1 MSGQPNTRLAD
12 LFGLAGWSKGELA
25 RLVNRQAAAMG
36 HPQLSTDTSRVR
48 RWIDMG
54 EIPRDPVPRVL
65 AALFTE
71 RLGRVVTIED
81 LGLVRHGRVGK
92 RQRRRECGTSR
103 RRAVGARTDG
113 RGPHRIHGNGPH
125 AQPTR
130 LGGRG
135 RRARRRLRTQQR
147 HARLAAHRSGPRC
160 RRPRLDDPLH
170 ADPAGFDRYEAAPIG
185 SQEIEELE
193 RSVEVFRAWDAAR
206 GGGLQRKAVV
216 GQLNEVGGMLAY
228 RHPDHLQRRL
238 WGVAA
243 NLAVLAGWMSHD
255 VGLEPTAQKYFVI
268 AAHAARE
275 GGDRPRAGEALSRAA
290 RQMVHLG
297 RPDDAL
303 DLMKLAKSGSGEE
316 MLPRT
321 RAMLYTI
328 EAWAQASMGKGQAM
342 RRTLGMAEDL
352 FVSDKGDVP
361 PPSWMQMF
369 DEADLHGMQALAFR
383 TLADHEPAAAAAA
396 QRHAKEALDLRAK
409 GRDRSQIFDYISLA
423 SACFIADDPEQADR
437 YARLALVSMGSN
449 SSHRTWDRLREMYR
463 LTGAVLGLP
472 EDPGPARG
480 DQAGA
485 AQGAGKGGGGK
496 RARREVRRRS
506 SVVLGS
512 CLELLGSYVDPCDQ
526 QAGVV
531 LALGHAELL
540 DDRPHA
546 VLCGARLGEAGRE
559 GQQPVR
565 SPRPCARRG
574 PGRRCAATARR
585 LAGVALRPARTWR
598 RRSPRGSRRPVASAR
613 APSRRGTAAGR
624 GVLPAPRPGCAS
636 RGGSGSRPRCPGPVG
651 RWCPVT
657 G

>member
-1 MSGQPNTRLAD
+1 MSGQPNTRLSD

-36 HPQLSTDTSRVR
+36 HPQLATDTSRVR

-81 LGLVRHGRVGK
+81 LGLVRHGRAGK
-92 RQRRRECGTSR
+92 RSRGGSAEHPDDVPWAPERTAAVLTEFTGMDLMLNRRGL
-103 RRAVGARTDG
+103 VGAG
-113 RGPHRIHGNGPH
+113 
-125 AQPTR
+125 A
-130 LGGRG
+130 
-135 RRARRRLRTQQR
+135 A
-147 HARLAAHRSGPRC
+147 LAAGSALSSAMHDWLHSDPALVADAPGSR
-160 RRPRLDDPLH
+160 PLH

-216 GQLNEVGGMLAY
+216 GQLNEVGGMLSY
-228 RHPDHLQRRL
+228 HHPPHLQRRL

-297 RPDDAL
+297 RPDDAM
-303 DLMKLAKSGSGEE
+303 DLMKLAQSGSGEE
-316 MLPRT
+316 VLPRT
-321 RAMLYTI
+321 RAMFHTV

-342 RRTLGMAEDL
+342 RRTLGRAEDL

-361 PPSWMQMF
+361 PPSWMQLF
-369 DEADLHGMQALAFR
+369 NEADLYGMQALAYR
-383 TLADHEPAAAAAA
+383 TLAEFEPQAATHA
-396 QRHAKEALDLRAK
+396 QHYADKALALRVDAQQ
-409 GRDRSQIFDYISLA
+409 RSKIFDFLSMA

-437 YARLALVSMGSN
+437 FARLALVSMGQN

-463 LTGAVLGLP
+463 LTAAYSGYPRIEELREEIERALP
-472 EDPGPARG
+472 KPR
-480 DQAGA
+480 
-485 AQGAGKGGGGK
+485 GKGG
-496 RARREVRRRS
+496 
-506 SVVLGS
+506 
-512 CLELLGSYVDPCDQ
+512 
-526 QAGVV
+526 AG
-531 LALGHAELL
+531 
-540 DDRPHA
+540 
-546 VLCGARLGEAGRE
+546 
-559 GQQPVR
+559 
-565 SPRPCARRG
+565 
-574 PGRRCAATARR
+574 AT
-585 LAGVALRPARTWR
+585 V
-598 RRSPRGSRRPVASAR
+598 
-613 APSRRGTAAGR
+613 
-624 GVLPAPRPGCAS
+624 
-636 RGGSGSRPRCPGPVG
+636 
-651 RWCPVT
+651 
-657 G
+657 

>member
-25 RLVNRQAAAMG
+25 RMVNRQAAAMG
-36 HPQLSTDTSRVR
+36 HPQLATDTSRVR

-81 LGLVRHGRVGK
+81 LGLVRHGRTGK
-92 RQRRRECGTSR
+92 RPGGGSAEHPDGVPWTPEQTAAVLTEFTGMDLMLNRRGL
-103 RRAVGARTDG
+103 VGAG
-113 RGPHRIHGNGPH
+113 
-125 AQPTR
+125 A
-130 LGGRG
+130 
-135 RRARRRLRTQQR
+135 A
-147 HARLAAHRSGPRC
+147 LAAGSALSSAMHDWLHSDPALSADA
-160 RRPRLDDPLH
+160 PVLHDPLH
-170 ADPAGFDRYEAAPIG
+170 ADPAGYDRYEAAPIG

-303 DLMKLAKSGSGEE
+303 DLMKLAKSGSGDEV
-316 MLPRT
+316 LPRT
-321 RAMLYTI
+321 KAMLYTI
-328 EAWAQASMGKGQAM
+328 EAWAQASMGRGQAM
-342 RRTLGMAEDL
+342 RRTLGEAEEL
-352 FVSDKGDVP
+352 FVSDKNDVP
-361 PPSWMQMF
+361 APSWMQLF
-369 DEADLHGMQALAFR
+369 DEADLHGMQALAYR
-383 TLADHEPAAAAAA
+383 TLAEHEPAAAAIA
-396 QRHAKEALDLRAK
+396 QRHAKEALQLREK
-409 GRDRSQIFDYISLA
+409 GRDRSQIFDHISLA

-437 YARLALVSMGSN
+437 YARLALTSMGSN

-463 LTGAVLGLP
+463 LTGQYSSYPKIQDLREEIKLSLP
-472 EDPGPARG
+472 KGWNVRG
-480 DQAGA
+480 GN
-485 AQGAGKGGGGK
+485 
-496 RARREVRRRS
+496 
-506 SVVLGS
+506 
-512 CLELLGSYVDPCDQ
+512 
-526 QAGVV
+526 
-531 LALGHAELL
+531 
-540 DDRPHA
+540 
-546 VLCGARLGEAGRE
+546 
-559 GQQPVR
+559 
-565 SPRPCARRG
+565 
-574 PGRRCAATARR
+574 
-585 LAGVALRPARTWR
+585 
-598 RRSPRGSRRPVASAR
+598 SAR
-613 APSRRGTAAGR
+613 A
-624 GVLPAPRPGCAS
+624 
-636 RGGSGSRPRCPGPVG
+636 
-651 RWCPVT
+651 
-657 G
+657 

>member
-1 MSGQPNTRLAD
+1 MTGEPNTRLAD

-36 HPQLSTDTSRVR
+36 HPQLATDTSRVR

-54 EIPRDPVPRVL
+54 ESPRDPVPKVL

-81 LGLVRHGRVGK
+81 LGFVRHGRTRK
-92 RQRRRECGTSR
+92 RRDAGGAGHPDGLPWAPERTAAVLTEFTGMDLMLNRRGL
-103 RRAVGARTDG
+103 VGAG
-113 RGPHRIHGNGPH
+113 
-125 AQPTR
+125 A
-130 LGGRG
+130 
-135 RRARRRLRTQQR
+135 A
-147 HARLAAHRSGPRC
+147 LAAGSALSSAMYDWLHTDPAHATHAPRAH
-160 RRPRLDDPLH
+160 DSLH

-185 SQEIEELE
+185 SQEIDALE
-193 RSVEVFRAWDAAR
+193 RSVEVFRAWDASR

-316 MLPRT
+316 TLPRT
-321 RAMLYTI
+321 RAMLHTI
-328 EAWAQASMGKGQAM
+328 EAWAQASMGRAQAM
-342 RRTLGMAEDL
+342 RRTLGEAEDL

-369 DEADLHGMQALAFR
+369 DEADMHGMQALAYR
-383 TLADHEPAAAAAA
+383 TLAEHDPAAAGIA
-396 QRHAKEALDLRAK
+396 QRHAKQALELREG
-409 GRDRSQIFDYISLA
+409 GRQRSKIFDYLSMA

-437 YARLALVSMGSN
+437 YARLALVSMGET

-463 LTGAVLGLP
+463 LTGQFAGYAKIEDLREEIQHALP
-472 EDPGPARG
+472 N
-480 DQAGA
+480 
-485 AQGAGKGGGGK
+485 
-496 RARREVRRRS
+496 S
-506 SVVLGS
+506 
-512 CLELLGSYVDPCDQ
+512 
-526 QAGVV
+526 
-531 LALGHAELL
+531 
-540 DDRPHA
+540 
-546 VLCGARLGEAGRE
+546 
-559 GQQPVR
+559 
-565 SPRPCARRG
+565 
-574 PGRRCAATARR
+574 
-585 LAGVALRPARTWR
+585 
-598 RRSPRGSRRPVASAR
+598 
-613 APSRRGTAAGR
+613 PSRSMRNAR
-624 GVLPAPRPGCAS
+624 I
-636 RGGSGSRPRCPGPVG
+636 
-651 RWCPVT
+651 
-657 G
+657 

>member
-1 MSGQPNTRLAD
+1 MTGEPNTRLAD

-36 HPQLSTDTSRVR
+36 HPQLATDTSRVR

-54 EIPRDPVPRVL
+54 ESPREPVPKVL

-81 LGLVRHGRVGK
+81 LGFGRPGRAGK
-92 RQRRRECGTSR
+92 RRDVGNAEQTSPDGLPWAPDRTAAVLTEFTGMDLMLNRRGM
-103 RRAVGARTDG
+103 VGAG
-113 RGPHRIHGNGPH
+113 
-125 AQPTR
+125 A
-130 LGGRG
+130 
-135 RRARRRLRTQQR
+135 A
-147 HARLAAHRSGPRC
+147 LAAGSAISGAMHDWLHTDPALASDAPRFE
-160 RRPRLDDPLH
+160 DPLH

-185 SQEIEELE
+185 SQEIEALE

-255 VGLEPTAQKYFVI
+255 IGLEPTAQKYFVI

-303 DLMKLAKSGSGEE
+303 DLMKLAKSGSGEQT
-316 MLPRT
+316 LPRT
-321 RAMLYTI
+321 RAMLHTI
-328 EAWAQASMGKGQAM
+328 EAWAQASMGHGQAM
-342 RRTLGMAEDL
+342 RRTLGEAEDL

-383 TLADHEPAAAAAA
+383 TLADHDPSAAGTA
-396 QRHAKEALDLRAK
+396 QRHARQALDLRVN
-409 GRDRSQIFDYISLA
+409 GRQRSKIFDYISLA
-423 SACFIADDPEQADR
+423 SACFIANDPEQADR
-437 YARLALVSMGSN
+437 YARLALVSMGET

-463 LTGAVLGLP
+463 LTG
-472 EDPGPARG
+472 
-480 DQAGA
+480 QYAGH
-485 AQGAGKGGGGK
+485 GKIQDL
-496 RARREVRRRS
+496 RE
-506 SVVLGS
+506 
-512 CLELLGSYVDPCDQ
+512 EIQ
-526 QAGVV
+526 
-531 LALGHAELL
+531 LAL
-540 DDRPHA
+540 P
-546 VLCGARLGEAGRE
+546 
-559 GQQPVR
+559 R
-565 SPRPCARRG
+565 S
-574 PGRRCAATARR
+574 
-585 LAGVALRPARTWR
+585 
-598 RRSPRGSRRPVASAR
+598 RSRSADI
-613 APSRRGTAAGR
+613 
-624 GVLPAPRPGCAS
+624 
-636 RGGSGSRPRCPGPVG
+636 
-651 RWCPVT
+651 
-657 G
+657 

>member
-1 MSGQPNTRLAD
+1 MNGHPNTRLND

-36 HPQLSTDTSRVR
+36 HPQLATDTSRVR

-81 LGLVRHGRVGK
+81 LGLVRHGRTGK
-92 RQRRRECGTSR
+92 RRDAGAVEHPDGMPWAPERTAAVLTEFTGMDLMLNRRGL
-103 RRAVGARTDG
+103 VGAGAALTAGSVLNGAMHDWLHTD
-113 RGPHRIHGNGPH
+113 P
-125 AQPTR
+125 A
-130 LGGRG
+130 
-135 RRARRRLRTQQR
+135 
-147 HARLAAHRSGPRC
+147 LAADAPRFE
-160 RRPRLDDPLH
+160 DPLH
-170 ADPAGFDRYEAAPIG
+170 ADPAGYDRYEAAPIG

-216 GQLNEVGGMLAY
+216 GQLNEVGGMLSY
-228 RHPDHLQRRL
+228 RHPDHLHRRL

-303 DLMKLAKSGSGEE
+303 DLMKLAKSGSGDET
-316 MLPRT
+316 LPRT

-342 RRTLGMAEDL
+342 RRTLGEAEDL

-369 DEADLHGMQALAFR
+369 DEADLHGMQALAYR
-383 TLADHEPAAAAAA
+383 TLADHEPAAANTA
-396 QRHAKEALDLRAK
+396 QRHAKEALELRAN
-409 GRDRSQIFDYISLA
+409 GRQRSQIFDYISLA
-423 SACFIADDPEQADR
+423 SALFIADDPEQADR
-437 YARLALVSMGSN
+437 YARLALVSMGAN

-463 LTGAVLGLP
+463 LTGQYASYPKIVDLREEIKLALP
-472 EDPGPARG
+472 KVPG
-480 DQAGA
+480 
-485 AQGAGKGGGGK
+485 KSTGGK
-496 RARREVRRRS
+496 RA
-506 SVVLGS
+506 
-512 CLELLGSYVDPCDQ
+512 
-526 QAGVV
+526 QA
-531 LALGHAELL
+531 
-540 DDRPHA
+540 
-546 VLCGARLGEAGRE
+546 
-559 GQQPVR
+559 
-565 SPRPCARRG
+565 
-574 PGRRCAATARR
+574 
-585 LAGVALRPARTWR
+585 
-598 RRSPRGSRRPVASAR
+598 
-613 APSRRGTAAGR
+613 
-624 GVLPAPRPGCAS
+624 
-636 RGGSGSRPRCPGPVG
+636 
-651 RWCPVT
+651 
-657 G
+657 